1 MQFQYANCVKSRRSR
16 PSFEAMVRRLYGFAT
31 IQAKGLLPDLR
42 TTRGG

>member
-16 PSFEAMVRRLYGFAT
+16 PSEAMVRHLYGFAT
-31 IQAKGLLPDLR
+31 IQEKGLLPDLR